1 MRFRRLRD
9 ISILARLGILTAFIA
24 MAMGGNLWIART
36 NFARLSAALVAESLN
51 SSMVIESASVERQL
65 YKSWIALSSAAA
77 EHAQGST
84 SGAVA
89 ISEFKGPSPAARVRS
104 RA

>member
-51 SSMVIESASVERQL
+51 SSMVIDHVISATPHKFNLTPPNMLADRGGFQ
-65 YKSWIALSSAAA
+65 AD
-77 EHAQGST
+77 GRR
-84 SGAVA
+84 
-89 ISEFKGPSPAARVRS
+89 EFFCVQ
-104 RA
+104 